1 MGVDANSAQKQ
12 QKVSKFIYIKDLPHM
27 WCYSNH

>member
-12 QKVSKFIYIKDLPHM
+12 QKVFLFLILRFVLFVVPFKL
-27 WCYSNH
+27 

>member
-12 QKVSKFIYIKDLPHM
+12 QKVVINFKKDLSNM
-27 WCYSNH
+27 WRYSNH